1 VPVTSSTRDLGHARN
16 ASLASIETTV
26 PKLMGARARLRA
38 LIEELE
44 ARHAILD
51 EDVDSFDK
59 RNGIILQRYA
69 V

>member
-1 VPVTSSTRDLGHARN
+1 MV
-16 ASLASIETTV
+16 SILPQRESTV
-26 PKLMGARARLRA
+26 PELMGARTRLRA

-44 ARHAILD
+44 TRHAILD

-59 RNGIILQRYA
+59 RDGVILQRYA

>member
-1 VPVTSSTRDLGHARN
+1 
-16 ASLASIETTV
+16 
-26 PKLMGARARLRA
+26 MGARARLRA

-44 ARHAILD
+44 ARHAILG

-59 RNGIILQRYA
+59 RDGIILQRYS